1 MGKTSKCGWASR
13 TTKGQVKNLIGLPIL
28 VNWRLN
34 CPMGFRA
41 RIPANRRIRQTE
53 SQTGLLYRTVMPWLE
68 GSPFGLSL
76 TLASLLCWSR
86 GQPIALYIVPFSVI
100 GISSM
105 LWKEPWSTELGSRSC
120 QSIHLSLGHLWN
132 GDQNSFSIC
141 GPLQWCEVRWDNECQ
156 KHFVSCKVQSK
167 WERLA
172 FLLYKWD
179 LSFLGSSCC
188 CLVTKSRP
196 CVKGHSFE
204 KAIQL
209 QEVQGTSCLGPC
221 WGRAKC

>member
-1 MGKTSKCGWASR
+1 MW
-13 TTKGQVKNLIGLPIL
+13 IEGLTVL
-28 VNWRLN
+28 WVFELE
-34 CPMGFRA
+34 FL
-41 RIPANRRIRQTE
+41 QTE
-53 SQTGLLYRTVMPWLE
+53 ELGKQSQTGLLYRTVMPWLE

-105 LWKEPWSTELGSRSC
+105 LWKEPWSRELGSRSC

-188 CLVTKSRP
+188 CLVTESSETMCKRPLIWESHSTTGSPRNQLPWPMLRKSQVLRDFKDV
-196 CVKGHSFE
+196 CGFIQSLLLR
-204 KAIQL
+204 AI
-209 QEVQGTSCLGPC
+209 
-221 WGRAKC
+221 